1 MLSPRKKRYSVSNYP
16 DQVKPAPDSGYA
28 AKLGIEYLLQVSSTS
43 DITLIV
49 SPQDYL
55 TEERANTLYLRIG
68 NNLSEIAAA
77 GAEAQQLSR
86 DHLGLGS
93 GSTHDAQETVIDAT
107 PGRLLINGGWG
118 LGSIAID
125 MTDGEILSPL
135 GMQTALFKQGG
146 GAPDSHFG
154 AFGAGT
160 HILYGSDATVVHT
173 ANMFVSSAGHL
184 TAEWLIIDK
193 ATGAIVLRNAQN
205 LYGPLNK
212 PTAGELNVVSKT
224 GDTMTGALGM
234 EFNTTGWPGGG
245 STASQLTSGMA
256 PFVSHIY
263 SAAGNMYLP
272 LTKAVVQTTGI
283 GYLASSD
290 FGVLVDGADKWPSPC
305 ITSVND
311 RGEVHQW
318 IFDPNYAIGT
328 NTTRFTSNGN
338 ILGGVFRSGNLVS
351 HLDSLVNDI
360 QFGAMVWQPRT
371 TGDDSGSDQ
380 QVPSGCVQAGLA
392 TSPFDSSDTVTGIYY
407 KPQQKFIS
415 GAWVN
420 VVG

>member
-1 MLSPRKKRYSVSNYP
+1 MRIIDLTQIADDAITPE
-16 DQVKPAPDSGYA
+16 QFLA
-28 AKLGIEYLLQVSSTS
+28 IEDPSQTLK
-43 DITLIV
+43 ITLGQLV
-49 SPQDYL
+49 AFAQEQFDL
-55 TEERANTLYLRIG
+55 GT
-68 NNLSEIAAA
+68 AAY
-77 GAEAQQLSR
+77 R
-86 DHLGLGS
+86 
-93 GSTHDAQETVIDAT
+93 DAQETVTDAT

-135 GMQTALFKQGG
+135 GMQTTLFKQGG
-146 GAPDSHFG
+146 GDPDSHFG
-154 AFGAGT
+154 GFGAGT

-184 TAEWLIIDK
+184 IAEWLIIDK

-212 PTAGELNVVSKT
+212 PTAGDVNAVAKT

-234 EFNTTGWPGGG
+234 EFNTTGWPGAG
-245 STASQLTSGMA
+245 AIADQLANGMA
-256 PFVSHIY
+256 PFVTHIY
-263 SAAGNMYLP
+263 SASGDVYLP
-272 LTKAVVQTTGI
+272 LTKAITQSTEF
-283 GYLASSD
+283 GYASSID
-290 FGVLVDGADKWPSPC
+290 FGIARSNTDKFAQPC
-305 ITSVND
+305 ITAVND
-311 RGEVHQW
+311 RGEIKQW
-318 IFDPNYAIGT
+318 VFET
-328 NTTRFTSNGN
+328 NGNAGNQGVIYMPDGN
-338 ILGGVFRSGNLVS
+338 ILGSAFYLGNLRS
-351 HLDSLVNDI
+351 HLDAVVNDI
-360 QFGAMVWQPRT
+360 QFGAVVWQPRT

-380 QVPSGCVQAGLA
+380 QVPPGCVMAGLA